1 MKRYLL
7 ALLMFSLTGAGR
19 HPFYT
24 AVMEVEYSSKTREL
38 GIACKVFPDDM
49 EETLRS
55 VTGNKHDLYQG
66 NKELTN
72 KSLNDYF
79 TNHLKLNINGKP
91 KAMQYL
97 GYEIDKEV
105 AWVYFNIP
113 KLTGVKS
120 IEVNTDL
127 MYAYKSEHIN
137 IIHINIDGKRE
148 SFRLTTPGGKAFLS
162 K

>member
-24 AVMEVEYSSKTREL
+24 AVLEVEYSSKTKEL

-49 EETLRS
+49 EETLRG
-55 VTGNKHDLYQG
+55 VTGKKHDLYQG

-79 TNHLKLNINGKP
+79 TNHLKLNINGKT

-105 AWVYFNIP
+105 AWVYLNVP

-148 SFRLTTPGGKAFLS
+148 SFRLTAPGGKAFLS